1 MIVGESGRKWNA
13 GCTGVRMFKEG
24 LEHMFLGQYQHTID
38 NKGRLTIPARFRE
51 LLAAE
56 GAYITLGF
64 DQNLMVLTMSSFD
77 QVYQRINHTSMTDP
91 TARLLKRLIF
101 SGADQ
106 VSVDR
111 AGRILI
117 PQFLRDATDLNNEAI
132 IVGVGDYFEIWSPDL
147 WAGQMAQIEDAGAN
161 AQRFMALDIST
172 EQ

>member
-13 GCTGVRMFKEG
+13 GTSGVYLFKDG
-24 LEHMFLGQYQHTID
+24 LEQMFLGQYQHTID

-64 DQNLMVLTMSSFD
+64 DQNLMVLTVPSFD

-106 VSVDR
+106 VGVDK

-117 PQFLRDATDLNNEAI
+117 PQFLREAAGLDSEAVV
-132 IVGVGDYFEIWSPDL
+132 VGVGDYFEIWSPEL

-161 AQRFMALDIST
+161 AQRFIALDIST
-172 EQ
+172 DQ

>member
-13 GCTGVRMFKEG
+13 GLSGVYLFKDKV
-24 LEHMFLGQYQHTID
+24 EHMFLGQYHHTID

-64 DQNLMVLTMSSFD
+64 DQNLMVLTVPSFD
-77 QVYQRINHTSMTDP
+77 QIYQRINHTSMTDP

-106 VSVDR
+106 VGVDKT
-111 AGRILI
+111 GRILI
-117 PQFLRDATDLNNEAI
+117 PQFLREAAELDSEAVV
-132 IVGVGDYFEIWSPDL
+132 VGVGDYFEIWSPEL
-147 WAGQMAQIEDAGAN
+147 WAGQMAQIEDAEAN

-172 EQ
+172 DQ